1 MEKRGATIME
11 VKDEMPINKYE
22 SKILL
27 LLKLKGYYKN
37 IRFRTDLEGNR
48 FLTINYWESVSNDIL
63 NYIMENI
70 PNIVIREQ
78 SWLSNHGEKIY
89 YDLYKRI

>member
-1 MEKRGATIME
+1 MEIKN
-11 VKDEMPINKYE
+11 EMPINKYE

-37 IRFRTDLEGNR
+37 IRFRTDLDGNR
-48 FLTINYWESVSNDIL
+48 FFTINYWESVSNDIL

-89 YDLYKRI
+89 YDLYRRI

>member
-22 SKILL
+22 SKVLL
-27 LLKLKGYYKN
+27 LLRLKGYSKN
-37 IRFRTDLEGNR
+37 IRFRTDLDGNR
-48 FLTINYWESVSNDIL
+48 FFTINYWESISNDIL
-63 NYIMENI
+63 NYIMKNNRNI
-70 PNIVIREQ
+70 FVREQ
-78 SWLSNHGEKIY
+78 SWFSNHGEKFC

>member
-1 MEKRGATIME
+1 MEIKN
-11 VKDEMPINKYE
+11 EMPINKYE

-37 IRFRTDLEGNR
+37 IRFRTDLDGNR

-89 YDLYKRI
+89 YDLYRRI

>member
-1 MEKRGATIME
+1 ME

>member
-1 MEKRGATIME
+1 ME

-37 IRFRTDLEGNR
+37 IRFRTDLDGNR

>member
-1 MEKRGATIME
+1 MEKRSATIME
-11 VKDEMPINKYE
+11 IKDEMPINKYE

-37 IRFRTDLEGNR
+37 IRFRTDLDGNR

>member
-1 MEKRGATIME
+1 ME

-37 IRFRTDLEGNR
+37 IRFRTDLDGNR

-89 YDLYKRI
+89 YDLYRRI

>member
-1 MEKRGATIME
+1 ME

-37 IRFRTDLEGNR
+37 IRFRTDLDGNR

-63 NYIMENI
+63 NYIMKNI

-89 YDLYKRI
+89 YDLYRRI

>member
-1 MEKRGATIME
+1 MEKRSATIME
-11 VKDEMPINKYE
+11 IKDEMPINKYE

-37 IRFRTDLEGNR
+37 IRFRTDLDGNR

-89 YDLYKRI
+89 YDLYRRI